1 MEKNTYLES
10 INFMSINIVI
20 AVLSG
25 LITVVL
31 ALAPN
36 TISGLLRLEYTIQS
50 TGSWFNSSRI
60 VWITS
65 LSITLLALW
74 ARYIQ
79 EIYAQKILLKFYSFF
94 IGSLAISNFFGGIE
108 NTVQNHPLSL
118 GLLGVMVVLS
128 SICWM
133 KSRGVVPNTKVL
145 NSESKF
151 SVLNSEEQI
160 DYIKESNS

>member
-94 IGSLAISNFFGGIE
+94 IGSLAVSNFFGGIE

>member
-94 IGSLAISNFFGGIE
+94 IGSLAVSNFFGGIE
-108 NTVQNHPLSL
+108 NTVPNHPLSL

-160 DYIKESNS
+160 DYVKESNS

>member
-10 INFMSINIVI
+10 INFMSINVVI

-94 IGSLAISNFFGGIE
+94 IGSLAVSNFFGGIE

-160 DYIKESNS
+160 DYVKESNS